1 MAEGERGLFG
11 ELARQDAPAGDAG
24 LARYVEAERDA
35 IVFARF
41 EFDALIGADHPAR
54 AIWGYVR
61 KADLSALYARI
72 RARAHTPGRPPPD
85 PRVVLALWLYACVE
99 GVGSARQLERLTEEH
114 NGFRWLRGGVPLNY
128 HLLSDFRWQA
138 AEVADR
144 LLTQGVAA
152 LWAQELVT
160 LASLVQDGVRI
171 RASAGAAS
179 YRRGERLRA
188 LLAKVAERVAALK
201 REIDADPDASNRRMQ
216 AAQMRAARE
225 QEERITAALAA
236 VAALEAEPVAKRRD
250 AKRKPPDDGGAPDA
264 PPQPGTSNEK
274 PETSREKEK
283 KEPRAS
289 TTDAAARV
297 MRMPDGG
304 YRPAYNGQIV
314 SDLDSGLVVGV
325 GLDTSGSDGGLMAP
339 AADAVKQRYG
349 HQPERWLADGGYA
362 VLDDIA
368 ALAAK
373 GITVLCP
380 PKPRRNPK
388 SDPAAPRPGDPPGV
402 PAWRRRM
409 VDDEA
414 AGRASWMRRRGEAER
429 IHATFRNRGLRQF
442 NVRGAFKARAVLL
455 VHALAH
461 NIMTALRLSAAAA

>member
-1 MAEGERGLFG
+1 MSEDEDGLFG
-11 ELARQDAPAGDAG
+11 ELARRDAPGRDPG
-24 LARYVEAERDA
+24 LARYVEAERGA
-35 IVFARF
+35 IVYDRF
-41 EFDALIGADHPAR
+41 EFDALIEADHPAR
-54 AIWGYVR
+54 AIWGYVE
-61 KADLSALYARI
+61 KADLSALYGRI

-99 GVGSARQLERLTEEH
+99 GVGSARQLERLSEEH

-138 AEVADR
+138 AELADR

-160 LASLVQDGVRI
+160 LASLVQDGIRI

-179 YRRGERLRA
+179 YRRGARLKA

-201 REIDADPDASNRRMQ
+201 REIDADPDASNRRMR
-216 AAQMRAARE
+216 AAQLRAARE
-225 QEERITAALAA
+225 QGERIGAALAA
-236 VAALEAEPVAKRRD
+236 VAALEAEQAAKHAA
-250 AKRKPPDDGGAPDA
+250 AKRKPPDDGGAPPPDA
-264 PPQPGTSNEK
+264 PRSDTPHAG
-274 PETSREKEK
+274 KEK
-283 KEPRAS
+283 KEENKPRAS
-289 TTDAAARV
+289 TTDAEARV

-314 SDLDSGLVVGV
+314 SDLDSGLVVSV

-339 AADAVKQRYG
+339 AADAVMQCYG

-373 GITVLCP
+373 GITVFCP

-409 VDDEA
+409 VDDAA
-414 AGRASWMRRRGEAER
+414 AGPASWMRRRGEAEL
-429 IHATFRNRGLRQF
+429 IHANFRNRRLHQF
-442 NVRGAFKARAVLL
+442 NVRGAVKARAVLL
-455 VHALAH
+455 FHALAH
-461 NIMTALRLSAAAA
+461 NIITTLRLSAAAA

>member
-1 MAEGERGLFG
+1 MTEGKKELFAGL
-11 ELARQDAPAGDAG
+11 APQDAPARDPG
-24 LARYVEAERDA
+24 LARYVEAERAA
-35 IVFARF
+35 IVFERF
-41 EFDALIGADHPAR
+41 EFDGLIEADHPAR
-54 AIWGYVR
+54 TIWRYVE
-61 KADLSALYARI
+61 KVDLSALYARI

-99 GVGSARQLERLTEEH
+99 GVGSARQLERLSEAH
-114 NGFRWLRGGVPLNY
+114 NGFRWLRGGVPINY

-144 LLTQGVAA
+144 LLTEGVAA

-160 LASLVQDGVRI
+160 LASLAQDGIRI

-179 YRRGERLRA
+179 YRRGARLRA
-188 LLAKVAERVAALK
+188 LLAKVAERIAALK

-225 QEERITAALAA
+225 QQERIAAALAA
-236 VAALEAEPVAKRRD
+236 VAALEAEQAAKRQEGR
-250 AKRKPPDDGGAPDA
+250 RKPPDDGGAPPAAA
-264 PPQPGTSNEK
+264 PSDKQKT
-274 PETSREKEK
+274 EKEN

-289 TTDAAARV
+289 TTDPQARV

-314 SDLDSGLVVGV
+314 SDLDSGLVLSV

-339 AADAVKQRYG
+339 AADDIEQRYA
-349 HQPERWLADGGYA
+349 HRPERWLADGGYA

-373 GITVLCP
+373 GITVFCP

-409 VDDEA
+409 VDDAA
-414 AGRASWMRRRGEAER
+414 AGATSWMRRRGEAEL
-429 IHATFRNRGLRQF
+429 IHANFRNRGLQRF

-455 VHALAH
+455 FQALAH
-461 NIMTALRLSAAAA
+461 NIMTALRLTPAAA

>member
-11 ELARQDAPAGDAG
+11 ELARQDAPAGEAG

-35 IVFARF
+35 IIFERF
-41 EFDALIGADHPAR
+41 EFDALIEADHPAR
-54 AIWGYVR
+54 AIWGYVE

-72 RARAHTPGRPPPD
+72 RSRAHTPGRPPPD

-138 AEVADR
+138 AEAADR

-179 YRRGERLRA
+179 YRRGERLKA

-201 REIDADPDASNRRMQ
+201 REIDADPDASNRRMR
-216 AAQMRAARE
+216 AAQMRAAHE
-225 QEERITAALAA
+225 QEERIAAALAA
-236 VAALEAEPVAKRRD
+236 VAALDAEPTAKRQD
-250 AKRKPPDDGGAPDA
+250 AKRKPPDDGGAPPPDA
-264 PPQPGTSNEK
+264 PPSDQPEAS
-274 PETSREKEK
+274 KENK
-283 KEPRAS
+283 QPRAS

-339 AADAVKQRYG
+339 AADAVMQRYG

-368 ALAAK
+368 ALAAR
-373 GITVLCP
+373 GITVFCP

-402 PAWRRRM
+402 AQWRRRM
-409 VDDEA
+409 VDDAA
-414 AGRASWMRRRGEAER
+414 AGARSWMRRRGEAER
-429 IHATFRNRGLRQF
+429 IHANFRNRGLHQF

-455 VHALAH
+455 FQALAH
-461 NIMTALRLSAAAA
+461 NITTALRLAAPAA